1 MVAFKDEEADMRNWL
16 IPMSVVGALTAT
28 VAWAGPFADAE
39 TALRGAYGHYRVALF
54 ATNMG
59 KPEKAA
65 AELAAFGA
73 AWSALQPQLA
83 AAPQYEEDA
92 ALPETFVTVEG
103 LAKAAADAVTAGNME
118 QAHETLEGIR
128 FQIAGLHDRAGVI
141 GFSDRMNAYHAAME
155 TALALTPDQLA
166 TAAGLEAAAEQAG
179 LLAAY
184 AADIA
189 AHPAPEA
196 ASAGYQPLA
205 DAFQASVAA
214 YVAAV
219 RAGDTAGVQ
228 TAISGL
234 KPAYSK
240 FFVEFG

>member
-1 MVAFKDEEADMRNWL
+1 MMEGDMRNWL
-16 IPMSVVGALTAT
+16 IPWAVLGSLTT
-28 VAWAGPFADAE
+28 TLVWAGPYADAE
-39 TALRGAYGHYRVALF
+39 TALRGAYGHYRIALF

-65 AELAAFGA
+65 AELAAFDA
-73 AWSALQPQLA
+73 AWLALQPQLA
-83 AAPQYEEDA
+83 AAPQYEGDP
-92 ALPETFVTVEG
+92 ALSETFTKVDG
-103 LAKAAADAVTAGNME
+103 LAKAAADAVAAGNME
-118 QAHETLEGIR
+118 KAHETLEGIR
-128 FQIAGLHDRAGVI
+128 GEIAGLHDRAGMI

-166 TAAGLEAAAEQAG
+166 SPAGLEAAAEQAG

-196 ASAGYQPLA
+196 NSADYQPLA
-205 DAFQASVAA
+205 EAFQISVNAF
-214 YVAAV
+214 VDAV
-219 RAGDTAGVQ
+219 RAGDVAALQ
-228 TAISGL
+228 TAIGGL